1 VRALPEE
8 FEVGSLIDSLADGWG
23 FDVEAADFA
32 AVGGG
37 SYHWVV
43 RDLEGT
49 RGFVTVDDLDV
60 KPWLGDTRESAF
72 DGLKRAFDTAVLLRD
87 SGLEFVVAP
96 ILSSGGE
103 TVRRIGPRHAIAVF
117 PFVDGQAG
125 EFGRYGAA
133 ERAAILTM
141 LAEVHTAT
149 PVAASVARTVDLSL
163 PGRGDLE
170 SALQALDQTWS
181 GGPFSE
187 PAREALA
194 RHGSDVAE
202 LLFLFDRLAA
212 EVAQRSTNWVV
223 THGEPHAGNV
233 MRTRDGHVLI
243 DWDTVALAPA
253 ERDLWMLVGD
263 SADEATIYTDA
274 TGREL
279 DQAAVDFFRLTWDL
293 ADTAA
298 FTQQLRSPHRHSED
312 TVRAFE
318 ALTYYMTTWDQ
329 WEAGGA
335 VNR

>member
-8 FEVGSLIDSLADGWG
+8 FEVGALIGALADGWG
-23 FDVEAADFA
+23 FEVEALDYA

-43 RDLEGT
+43 RDLEG
-49 RGFVTVDDLDV
+49 RHGFVTVDDLDV
-60 KPWLGDTRESAF
+60 KPWLGDTRESTFEGLKGAF
-72 DGLKRAFDTAVLLRD
+72 DAAVALRD
-87 SGLEFVVAP
+87 SGLDFVVAP
-96 ILSSGGE
+96 ILAGGGD
-103 TVRRIGPRHAIAVF
+103 TVRRVGPRYAIALF
-117 PFVDGQAG
+117 PFVAGDAG
-125 EFGRYGAA
+125 EFGRYDAT

-141 LAEVHTAT
+141 LAELHQST
-149 PVAASVARTVDLSL
+149 PAASVARTVDLGL
-163 PGRGDLE
+163 PGRGELE

-187 PAREALA
+187 PARQTLA
-194 RHGSDVAE
+194 RHASDVAE
-202 LLFLFDRLAA
+202 LLSLFDRLGAD
-212 EVAQRSTNWVV
+212 VAQRSGNRVV

-233 MRTRDGHVLI
+233 MRTADGHVLI

-253 ERDLWMLVGD
+253 ERDLWMLVRD
-263 SADEATIYTDA
+263 SPSSATIYTDT
-274 TGREL
+274 TGHEL
-279 DQAAVDFFRLTWDL
+279 DQVAVDFFRLTWDL

-298 FTQQLRSPHRHSED
+298 FTHQLRSPHRHSED

-318 ALTYYMTTWDQ
+318 ALSYYMTTWDQ

>member
-1 VRALPEE
+1 MRALPEE
-8 FEVGSLIDSLADGWG
+8 FKVSALIDSLADGWG
-23 FDVEAADFA
+23 FDVDAADYA
-32 AVGGG
+32 AVGAG

-43 RDLEGT
+43 RDHEGR

-60 KPWLGDTRESAF
+60 KPWLGDTRASAF
-72 DGLKRAFDTAVLLRD
+72 DGLKRAFDAAVALRD

-96 ILSSGGE
+96 ILAGGGD
-103 TVRRIGPRHAIAVF
+103 TVRRVGPRYAIALF
-117 PFVDGQAG
+117 PFVAGQAG
-125 EFGRYGAA
+125 EFDRYETA

-141 LAEVHTAT
+141 LAELHQAT
-149 PVAASVARTVDLSL
+149 PGAASVARTIDLSL
-163 PGRGDLE
+163 PGRGELE

-187 PAREALA
+187 PARQTLA
-194 RHGSDVAE
+194 RHASDVAE
-202 LLFLFDRLAA
+202 LLSLFDCLAA
-212 EVAQRSTNWVV
+212 DVAQRSGNWVV

-233 MRTRDGHVLI
+233 MRTEDGHVLI

-253 ERDLWMLVGD
+253 ERDLWMLVRD
-263 SADEATIYTDA
+263 SPSPATIYTDA
-274 TGREL
+274 TGHEL
-279 DQAAVDFFRLTWDL
+279 DQVAVDFFRLTWDL

-298 FTQQLRSPHRHSED
+298 YTHQLRSPHRQSKD

-318 ALTYYMTTWDQ
+318 ALSYYMTTWDQ

>member
-1 VRALPEE
+1 MRALPEE
-8 FEVGSLIDSLADGWG
+8 FEVGSLISSLADGWD
-23 FDVEAADFA
+23 FDVEAVDYA
-32 AVGGG
+32 AVGAG

-96 ILSSGGE
+96 ILAGGDE
-103 TVRRIGPRHAIAVF
+103 TVRRIGPRHAIALF

-125 EFGRYGAA
+125 EFGHYDAA
-133 ERAAILTM
+133 ERAAICTM
-141 LAEVHTAT
+141 LAELHRAT
-149 PVAASVARTVDLSL
+149 PLAASVTRTVDLGL

-170 SALQALDQTWS
+170 SALQELNVTWS

-194 RHGSDVAE
+194 RHASDVAE
-202 LLFLFDRLAA
+202 LLSLFDRLAA
-212 EVAQRSTNWVV
+212 DVAQGSSSWVV

-253 ERDLWMLVGD
+253 ERDLWMLVDD
-263 SADEATIYTDA
+263 SPGQASIYTDA
-274 TGREL
+274 TAREP
-279 DQAAVDFFRLTWDL
+279 DRAAVDFFRLTWAL

-298 FTQQLRSPHRHSED
+298 FTQQLRSPHRRSED

-318 ALTYYMTTWDQ
+318 ALRYMTTWDQ
-329 WEAGGA
+329 WEAHA
-335 VNR
+335 ARDR